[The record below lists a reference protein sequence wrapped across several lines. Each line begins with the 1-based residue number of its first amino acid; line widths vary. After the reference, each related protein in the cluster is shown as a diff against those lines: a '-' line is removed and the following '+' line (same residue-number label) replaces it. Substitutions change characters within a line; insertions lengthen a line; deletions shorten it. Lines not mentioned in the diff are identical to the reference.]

1 MTQLAAFLLS
11 IAGTLAGR
19 VLLSLG
25 IGWISY
31 AGFATV
37 AAQIVTQ
44 VQTKIGGISADVLSV
59 LALGG
64 FTTAIGIVL
73 GAFTAKAALSAI
85 SFLGKKTA

>member
-11 IAGTLAGR
+11 MAGTLAGR

-31 AGFATV
+31 AGFAV
-37 AAQIVTQ
+37 IASQIVTA
-44 VQTKIGGISADVLSV
+44 VQTRVGGISADVLGV

-64 FTTAIGIVL
+64 FTTALGIVC
-73 GAFTAKAALSAI
+73 GAFVAKASLSAI
-85 SFLGKKTA
+85 SFLGKRSA